1 MIEAAEI
8 FAVHLTEVLAR
19 YEQVFRKIISLIMAG
34 RVYNWLKT
42 TEFSVF
48 GSSIQASERL
58 RMSRIRNFVMSH
70 AKVLAKGECH
80 S

>member
-42 TEFSVF
+42 TEFF
-48 GSSIQASERL
+48 CI
-58 RMSRIRNFVMSH
+58 F
-70 AKVLAKGECH
+70 
-80 S
+80 